1 MQKRREINEI
11 TKLVYSYL
19 KKNKSKE
26 FSINQIAREIKT
38 RWNTTEKALDL
49 LKFCN
54 LVKERIEGQRKN
66 ATKFFKFLR

>member
-19 KKNKSKE
+19 KKHKTKE
-26 FSINQIAREIKT
+26 FSVNQIAKEIRT

-54 LVKERIEGQRKN
+54 LVKERVEGNKRN
-66 ATKFFKFLR
+66 ATKFFKFVR